1 MNVNVNLAFLS
12 LSMLYIAFLNV
23 MFLKKGHI
31 KTFEL
36 DTFGKLITLNLIG
49 ILLEFGCIFTI
60 KYSSSEILIE
70 IVNRLFLLYLVTFVF
85 LFSLYV
91 FSISFDKANK
101 KNNTLRMIIML
112 MYLFSVFLIFYLKL
126 DIYNKNNIIY
136 SYGPSTNVVYIIS
149 TICVILCFVSM
160 IKNYK
165 ELKSKKYLPLFV
177 FIIGGSVVALIQKIN
192 PALTL
197 ATSMEA
203 YLLMIMYHTIEN
215 PDMKM
220 INELNIAKN
229 QAVKANAAKTDFL
242 SSMSHEIRTPLNA
255 IVGFSESL
263 DEENLPEQSKEEISD
278 ILEASNTLLD
288 IVNGILDISKIEANR
303 VEIVNSNYNFD
314 KIFNELVALSKARL
328 GDNRPI
334 EFRYSMDQSIPD
346 ILFGDYARIKQVI
359 LNLLTNSIKYT
370 EKGYI
375 DFKVNAI
382 CNNNIC
388 RLIVSVEDSGK
399 GIKKESINKLFTKF
413 ERLDERNTTIEGTG
427 LGLAITKKLVEMMN
441 GKIIVQSIFGK
452 GSRFTVVLDQKIIA
466 VNSAVSVVTV
476 DDEPLI
482 KKDLSNKKILIVD
495 DNQLNL
501 KVAAR
506 LLRNYNCQIEEVDSG
521 FKTLDLIDAGNYYDL
536 ILMDDMMPKM
546 TGTETLHRLQENISF
561 HIPVVALTA
570 NAISGMREKYLSEG
584 FNDYLAKPIE
594 KDELTLIIKKYLD
607 R

>member
-12 LSMLYIAFLNV
+12 LSILYIAFLNV
-23 MFLKKGHI
+23 VFLKKGHI

-177 FIIGGSVVALIQKIN
+177 FTIGGSVVALIQKIN

-215 PDMKM
+215 PDMK
-220 INELNIAKN
+220 ILEEVHRAK
-229 QAVKANAAKTDFL
+229 
-242 SSMSHEIRTPLNA
+242 
-255 IVGFSESL
+255 
-263 DEENLPEQSKEEISD
+263 EISD
-278 ILEASNTLLD
+278 NANEEKTLFLYNMTNEIRGITKDINKEADNILDETDNKKVNVEVIEDSAREIKGSTAKFTTITNEILDVSNMDGASIRVYDEKYNIKLILKSLINTYKKRCDDKNIVFRSNINSDMPEFLYGDGINLKKVIDILLD
-288 IVNGILDISKIEANR
+288 
-303 VEIVNSNYNFD
+303 NS
-314 KIFNELVALSKARL
+314 V
-328 GDNRPI
+328 
-334 EFRYSMDQSIPD
+334 
-346 ILFGDYARIKQVI
+346 
-359 LNLLTNSIKYT
+359 KYT
-370 EKGYI
+370 NDGYVEL
-375 DFKVNAI
+375 DVNTI
-382 CNNNIC
+382 IKNDIV
-388 RLIVSVEDSGK
+388 RLIITVEDSGI
-399 GIKKESINKLFTKF
+399 GIESDKLGSLFVNVKDYKEENYDLNDTLYNVKKVITLMNGTIVPSSIY
-413 ERLDERNTTIEGTG
+413 GTG
-427 LGLAITKKLVEMMN
+427 TKM
-441 GKIIVQSIFGK
+441 KII
-452 GSRFTVVLDQKIIA
+452 LDQRLVVSDSKLNEYEKNIT
-466 VNSAVSVVTV
+466 NSGNFIFA
-476 DDEPLI
+476 
-482 KKDLSNKKILIVD
+482 
-495 DNQLNL
+495 
-501 KVAAR
+501 
-506 LLRNYNCQIEEVDSG
+506 
-521 FKTLDLIDAGNYYDL
+521 ID
-536 ILMDDMMPKM
+536 
-546 TGTETLHRLQENISF
+546 
-561 HIPVVALTA
+561 IPVQFKSRGTK
-570 NAISGMREKYLSEG
+570 RK
-584 FNDYLAKPIE
+584 
-594 KDELTLIIKKYLD
+594 
-607 R
+607 

>member
-12 LSMLYIAFLNV
+12 LSILYIAFLNV
-23 MFLKKGHI
+23 IFLKKGHI

-215 PDMKM
+215 PDMK
-220 INELNIAKN
+220 ILEEVHRAK
-229 QAVKANAAKTDFL
+229 
-242 SSMSHEIRTPLNA
+242 
-255 IVGFSESL
+255 
-263 DEENLPEQSKEEISD
+263 EISD
-278 ILEASNTLLD
+278 NANEEKTMFLYNMTNEIRNITKDIDYSADDILDETSNKKVDVEVINDAAREIKGSTAKFTTMT
-288 IVNGILDISKIEANR
+288 NEILDI
-303 VEIVNSNYNFD
+303 NSIDSASIKVYND
-314 KIFNELVALSKARL
+314 KYNVKLIIKELVTVYSKKCNVKNIDFRPSIASDIPEYL
-328 GDNRPI
+328 YGDSVGLKQVLDIILDNSVKYTSSGYI
-334 EFRYSMDQSIPD
+334 EF
-346 ILFGDYARIKQVI
+346 
-359 LNLLTNSIKYT
+359 N
-370 EKGYI
+370 
-375 DFKVNAI
+375 VNAI
-382 CNNNIC
+382 IKNNIA
-388 RLIVSVEDSGK
+388 RLIITVEDSGTGMK
-399 GIKKESINKLFTKF
+399 ADDIIKVFNKKNDRNEDSLNLNYNLYNAKSLITLMGGSI
-413 ERLDERNTTIEGTG
+413 IPCSIYGTG
-427 LGLAITKKLVEMMN
+427 TTM
-441 GKIIVQSIFGK
+441 KI
-452 GSRFTVVLDQKIIA
+452 VLDQKVA
-466 VNSAVSVVTV
+466 KVF
-476 DDEPLI
+476 DEKLD
-482 KKDLSNKKILIVD
+482 KYEEVYDKKKILLVD
-495 DNQLNL
+495 DNISTEKIVSKLL
-501 KVAAR
+501 KDT
-506 LLRNYNCQIEEVDSG
+506 NIE
-521 FKTLDLIDAGNYYDL
+521 LDYVSLGKEALDKIRGKEKYDL
-536 ILMDDMMPKM
+536 ILLDEVMDPLDGVTVMKKFKDIRNFKTNVILLTRNNEYEYNEEYLKYGFSGYLLKP
-546 TGTETLHRLQENISF
+546 ISKDKLF
-561 HIPVVALTA
+561 EI
-570 NAISGMREKYLSEG
+570 IDKYL
-584 FNDYLAKPIE
+584 K
-594 KDELTLIIKKYLD
+594 
-607 R
+607 

>member
-12 LSMLYIAFLNV
+12 LSILYIAFLNV

-215 PDMKM
+215 PDMK
-220 INELNIAKN
+220 ILEEVHRAK
-229 QAVKANAAKTDFL
+229 
-242 SSMSHEIRTPLNA
+242 
-255 IVGFSESL
+255 
-263 DEENLPEQSKEEISD
+263 EISD
-278 ILEASNTLLD
+278 NANEEKTMFLYNMTNEIRNITKDIDYSADDILDETSNKKVDVEVINDAAREIKGSTAKFTTITNEILDVSNMDGASIRVYDEKYNIKLILKSLINTYKKRCDDKNIVFRSNINSDMPEFLYGDGINLKKVIDILLD
-288 IVNGILDISKIEANR
+288 
-303 VEIVNSNYNFD
+303 NS
-314 KIFNELVALSKARL
+314 V
-328 GDNRPI
+328 
-334 EFRYSMDQSIPD
+334 
-346 ILFGDYARIKQVI
+346 
-359 LNLLTNSIKYT
+359 KYT
-370 EKGYI
+370 NDGYVEL
-375 DFKVNAI
+375 DVNTI
-382 CNNNIC
+382 IKNDIV
-388 RLIVSVEDSGK
+388 RLIITVEDSGI
-399 GIKKESINKLFTKF
+399 GIDSDKLGSLFVNEKDYKEENYDLNDTLYNVKKIITLMNGTIVPSSIY
-413 ERLDERNTTIEGTG
+413 GTG
-427 LGLAITKKLVEMMN
+427 TKM
-441 GKIIVQSIFGK
+441 KII
-452 GSRFTVVLDQKIIA
+452 LDQRLVVSDSKLNEYEKVIDKKDVLLIGNLNSKIIKDIVKDKNINLEIIELGKEA
-466 VNSAVSVVTV
+466 L
-476 DDEPLI
+476 DKI
-482 KKDLSNKKILIVD
+482 RGKKK
-495 DNQLNL
+495 
-501 KVAAR
+501 
-506 LLRNYNCQIEEVDSG
+506 
-521 FKTLDLIDAGNYYDL
+521 YDL
-536 ILMDDMMPKM
+536 ILIED
-546 TGTETLHRLQENISF
+546 NIKPLSGIIIMKKLLIVKSF
-561 HIPVVALTA
+561 NTKVILLSSNNEYIDNYDKYGFSDV
-570 NAISGMREKYLSEG
+570 ISEPIDEDIFIDKINKYLE
-584 FNDYLAKPIE
+584 
-594 KDELTLIIKKYLD
+594 